1 MQDIVAAVQSDETN
15 SQRQTNG
22 VGRQKKKKKKTK
34 KKKKKLQQLPK
45 KKHSLC

>member
-22 VGRQKKKKKKTK
+22 VGRQKKKKKKNEEKEKEIATTTK
-34 KKKKKLQQLPK
+34 KKT
-45 KKHSLC
+45 

>member
-22 VGRQKKKKKKTK
+22 VGRQKKKKNKEKEKEIATTTK
-34 KKKKKLQQLPK
+34 K
-45 KKHSLC
+45 